1 MTDVITSMKERA
13 RGYRDLFGEEERM
26 GGKLMPNV
34 CLLHEVRLEALAGM
48 EVRKKLRRT
57 KTLNHP
63 VRQIFDSSKV

>member
-1 MTDVITSMKERA
+1 
-13 RGYRDLFGEEERM
+13 
-26 GGKLMPNV
+26 MPNV
-34 CLLHEVRLEALAGM
+34 CLLHEVRLEALVGM